1 MMMKGRFRGSR
12 RGLLGAAL
20 AALTLALVFF
30 FASPAAP
37 YFRSLYANLSA
48 PSADNIDPSFA
59 SLSREA
65 LIGRI
70 IADETLL
77 SRIRYQAVLYGL
89 LADENAKLR
98 ALLNGTT
105 TTDALLARVVS
116 RPPETLY
123 DTVIID
129 RGAAAGIAGGDLVVY
144 QGIALGRVLSEGN
157 DSALVELFSSAGSKE
172 DVIIGK
178 PAAISIA
185 SGEGGGS
192 FELSIPQ
199 GIAVS
204 AGDPV
209 RVEASASLL
218 LGTVVSVAADQSQ
231 ASQRISV
238 RSPFSLAD
246 IDFVQVVKSPH

>member
-1 MMMKGRFRGSR
+1 MKEHSRDSKRRF
-12 RGLLGAAL
+12 LGAAL
-20 AALTLALVFF
+20 AALILAVVFF

-37 YFRSLYANLSA
+37 YFRGLYANLSA
-48 PSADNIDPSFA
+48 PSPDNIDPSFA

-65 LIGRI
+65 LIGRV

-98 ALLNGTT
+98 TLLHGTT
-105 TTDALLARVVS
+105 TPDALLARVVS

-129 RGAAAGIAGGDLVVY
+129 RGSGSGIAAGDLVVY
-144 QGIALGRVLSEGN
+144 QGIALGRVLSEEN

-199 GIAVS
+199 GIMVS

-218 LGTVVSVAADQSQ
+218 LGTVVSVAVDQSQ
-231 ASQRISV
+231 ASQRV
-238 RSPFSLAD
+238 FVHSPFSLAD
-246 IDFVQVVKSPH
+246 IDFVQILKSPH